1 MRNENK
7 LCIIVP
13 ARSGSKGIPNKNIR
27 EINGKSLLLRTFE
40 SATKICN
47 PQNICFSTDSEAYYK
62 HVAKKYNP
70 IFLKRDIRI
79 SDDNSL
85 AIEVW
90 KDAISFLNK
99 NHSKYEYSLFLEPTS
114 PFRNIDWIKINIEK
128 FIKSQDDLWMSVKE
142 TDSKFRI
149 EKQFNLNNDG
159 YISNIFNNSDKYS
172 LRQNSKKT
180 YFKDG
185 VFYIAKND
193 YILQTN
199 ILFAGKIKGII
210 NNYRSINI
218 DTFDDLDFANFLS
231 TKEF

>member
-1 MRNENK
+1 MKNESR
-7 LCIIVP
+7 LCIIIP

-47 PQNICFSTDSEAYYK
+47 IQNICLSTDSQVYYD
-62 HVAKKYNP
+62 HVAKKYTP
-70 IFLKRDIRI
+70 IFLKRDSRI
-79 SDDNSL
+79 SGDDAL

-90 KDAISFLNK
+90 KDAINYLNK
-99 NHSKYEYSLFLEPTS
+99 NHCNYEYSLLLEPTS
-114 PFRNIDWIKINIEK
+114 PFRNIDWIKINREK

-149 EKQFNLNNDG
+149 EKQFDLKNDG
-159 YISNIFNNSDKYS
+159 YISNIFDKSDRFS
-172 LRQNSKKT
+172 LRQNSRKT

-199 ILFAGKIKGII
+199 KLFAGKIRGLI
-210 NNYRSINI
+210 NNYKSINI

-231 TKEF
+231 MREV